1 MLLLCI
7 HLISLPFLDDLIDNS
22 INYGLAV
29 DSVPSFNANPASEKV
44 LSTPH
49 RVPPSPSR
57 FSPSPKL
64 SRLGSVHLNLSQ
76 VARATR
82 NFSPSLQIGEG
93 GFGIVYKAQLDNGQL
108 VAIKRAKK
116 VSRNTLHDDCAIV
129 SHFPTV
135 G

>member
-1 MLLLCI
+1 M
-7 HLISLPFLDDLIDNS
+7 PFLDDLIDFS

-29 DSVPSFNANPASEKV
+29 DSVSSFNATPASEKV
-44 LSTPH
+44 LPSPY

-57 FSPSPKL
+57 FSPSPRL

-76 VARATR
+76 VVRATH

-93 GFGIVYKAQLDNGQL
+93 GFGIVYKARLDNGQM

-116 VSRNTLHDDCAIV
+116 VSRNTLHDDCDYFTF
-129 SHFPTV
+129 SHCWLM
-135 G
+135 